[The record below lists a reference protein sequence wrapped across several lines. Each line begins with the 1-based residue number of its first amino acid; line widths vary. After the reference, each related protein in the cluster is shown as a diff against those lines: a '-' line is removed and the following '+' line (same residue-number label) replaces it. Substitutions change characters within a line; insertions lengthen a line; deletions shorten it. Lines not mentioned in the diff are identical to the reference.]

1 MRWGVPPKFKVS
13 SGGVS
18 LPPELRREGNARAKA
33 LGFRSFSAYVQ
44 ILIQNDLRAPD
55 APLVVHAPP
64 RLKR

>member
-1 MRWGVPPKFKVS
+1 MPPKFKVS

-18 LPPELRREGNARAKA
+18 LPPELRREAAARARA

-44 ILIQNDLRAPD
+44 VLIQNDLRAPD
-55 APLVVHAPP
+55 APLVIHAPP

>member
-13 SGGVS
+13 RGGVS
-18 LPPELRREGNARAKA
+18 LPPELRREAAARARA

-44 ILIQNDLRAPD
+44 VLIQNDLRAPD
-55 APLVVHAPP
+55 APFVVYGPA